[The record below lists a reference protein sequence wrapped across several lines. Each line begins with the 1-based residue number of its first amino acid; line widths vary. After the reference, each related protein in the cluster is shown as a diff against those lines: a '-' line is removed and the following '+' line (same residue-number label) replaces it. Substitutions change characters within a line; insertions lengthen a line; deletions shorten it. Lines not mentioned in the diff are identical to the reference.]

1 MVDVNILGHNDKLLT
16 IQGGSVRSPAGNCG
30 TYALRTTTGRV
41 PTFGSSYYM
50 SGCET
55 IISSAGP
62 MSPTLE
68 GLNLFM
74 KVVLDSVPWKS
85 DLSLHQVP
93 WRDTRTYFTRDG
105 KRQLNVGVLWDDKVV
120 KPTPPVV
127 RALKEVVERLKAL
140 EGFEVTE
147 WEPYQHERAMKILV
161 STPKSRIYPSLT

>member
-1 MVDVNILGHNDKLLT
+1 MLDHHDKLLRSE
-16 IQGGSVRSPAGNCG
+16 GGSVRSPAGNCG

-74 KVVLDSVPWKS
+74 KVVLDSEPWKC
-85 DLSLHQVP
+85 DLSLHQLP
-93 WRDTRTYFTRDG
+93 WRDTEAYFVENGR
-105 KRQLNVGVLWDDKVV
+105 RQLNVGILWDDKVV
-120 KPTPPVV
+120 KPTPPVF
-127 RALKEVVERLKAL
+127 RALKEVVERLKGL
-140 EGFEVTE
+140 EGFAVTA
-147 WEPYQHERAMKILV
+147 WEPYQHERGTKILV
-161 STPKSRIYPSLT
+161 RNLEF